1 MEFVKVGKRS
11 CVGLKGVTIDMKVAS
26 RFSALFSSWR
36 AFGRDQSGNILML
49 FAFSAPIA
57 LGFAALGSEG
67 GELYWKKVAI
77 QGAADQAAVS
87 AVNSFN
93 SSATAYIIEGK
104 AVAASM
110 GFVDGQN
117 GVTVTVNNPPTSGP
131 LAGKTASVE
140 VIITLTQP
148 PMLSRLFHPGNF
160 IIDGRAVATFG
171 GPACVLALDPTAKN
185 ALTSGGSTIVN
196 MPKCNL
202 VSDSNASSSL
212 SVGGSAS
219 VTVNAAIAV
228 GGINATAGLVDN
240 ANISGAA
247 TVPNP
252 YAALSVP
259 SKSSWG
265 SKQSDSGASTVT
277 LNPGWYN
284 NGLHITSNQ
293 VVTLNP
299 GVYYIDGAGGNFQID
314 SGAVITGTGVT
325 FVLTSSTGKSNSYP
339 SVAINGSSSMHIT
352 APTSNSALGTDSSGV
367 AIFEDP
373 KASGNLTINGNS
385 NTYFG
390 GAIVAPSMAISFSG
404 TGVSG
409 TASNCTQIIGD
420 TITFTGNSSVS
431 SDCGNYGTAT
441 IGGTGKTVLSE

>member
-1 MEFVKVGKRS
+1 
-11 CVGLKGVTIDMKVAS
+11 MKAEPQ
-26 RFSALFSSWR
+26 FSALFGQLR
-36 AFGRDQSGNILML
+36 AFTADQSGNMLML

-57 LGFAALGSEG
+57 LGFAALGTEG

-93 SSATAYIIEGK
+93 SSATAYTIEGK

-117 GVTVTVNNPPTSGP
+117 GVTVTVNNPPTSGS
-131 LAGKTASVE
+131 LAGKTGSVE
-140 VIITLTQP
+140 VIISQTQP
-148 PMLSRLFHPGNF
+148 SMLSRLFHPADF
-160 IIDGRAVATFG
+160 VIDGRAVATYG
-171 GPACVLALDPTAKN
+171 GPACVLALDPTAKS
-185 ALTSGGSTIVN
+185 ALSAGGSTIVN

-202 VSDSNASSSL
+202 VSDSSASTSL
-212 SVGGSAS
+212 SVGGSSS
-219 VTVNAAIAV
+219 VTVNAAIAT
-228 GGINATAGLVDN
+228 GGINATSGLVDN
-240 ANISGAA
+240 SNITGAA
-247 TVPNP
+247 PTPNP

-259 SKSSWG
+259 AKSSWG
-265 SKQSDSGASTVT
+265 SKQSDTAAAGATVT

-314 SGAVITGTGVT
+314 SGAVVTGTGVT

-339 SVAINGSSSMHIT
+339 SVAINGSSTLNIT

-367 AIFEDP
+367 VLFEDP
-373 KASGNLTINGNS
+373 KASGNLYVTGNS

-390 GAIVAPSMAISFSG
+390 GAIVAPSMAIQFSG

-409 TASNCTQIIGD
+409 TGQNCTQIIGD
-420 TITFTGNSSVS
+420 TVTFTGNSSVS
-431 SDCGNYGTAT
+431 SDCGAYGTAS
-441 IGGTGKTVLSE
+441 ISGGVQTVLSE

>member
-1 MEFVKVGKRS
+1 VW
-11 CVGLKGVTIDMKVAS
+11 TINMKAVS
-26 RFSALFSSWR
+26 KFSALFSPLR
-36 AFGRDQSGNILML
+36 AFGRDQSGNMLML

-57 LGFAALGSEG
+57 LGFAALGTEG
-67 GELYWKKVAI
+67 GELYWKKAAI
-77 QGAADQAAVS
+77 QAAADQAAVS

-93 SSATAYIIEGK
+93 SSATGYTIEGK

-117 GVTVTVNNPPTSGP
+117 SVTVTVNNPPASGP
-131 LAGKTASVE
+131 LVGKLGSVE
-140 VIITLTQP
+140 VVISLTQP
-148 PMLSRLFHPGNF
+148 PMLSRLFHPSNF

-185 ALTSGGSTIVN
+185 ALTSGGSTTVD
-196 MPKCNL
+196 MPKCNF
-202 VSDSNASSSL
+202 VSDSNASDSL

-219 VTVNAAIAV
+219 VTINAAIAV
-228 GGINATAGLVDN
+228 GGINATSGLVDN

-259 SKSSWG
+259 AKSSWG
-265 SKQSDSGASTVT
+265 SNQSDSGAPTVT
-277 LNPGWYN
+277 LNPGDYS
-284 NGLHITSNQ
+284 NGLHVTANQ
-293 VVTLNP
+293 VATLNP
-299 GVYYIDGAGGNFQID
+299 GVYYIDGKGGNLQFD
-314 SGAVITGTGVT
+314 SGAVVTGTGVT
-325 FVLTSSTGKSNSYP
+325 FVLTSSSNKFP
-339 SVAINGSSSMHIT
+339 TVSVNGSSSIHIT
-352 APTSNSALGTDSSGV
+352 APTSNSALGADSAGV

-373 KASGNLTINGNS
+373 KASGNLNINGNS
-385 NTYFG
+385 TTYFG
-390 GAIVAPSMAISFSG
+390 GAIVAPSMAINFSG

-420 TITFTGNSSVS
+420 TITFIGNSAIS
-431 SDCGNYGTAT
+431 SDCGSYGTAA